1 MIVQRG
7 RRLFIHPAFVA
18 EYGFY
23 LSFYAE
29 CGFYFE
35 ILHEPVLAVLSFT
48 GTGRWWLRIPSA
60 YAVFI
65 YNGRLFRIVLF

>member
-1 MIVQRG
+1 MIVQREE
-7 RRLFIHPAFVA
+7 VV
-18 EYGFY
+18 Y
-23 LSFYAE
+23 LSCVCGRVWPSFVFFSAE

-35 ILHEPVLAVLSFT
+35 TLHEPVMAVLSFT
-48 GTGRWWLRIPSA
+48 GTGRWWLRILTA